1 MAKDDYYVIVYKI
14 LAYLYVQLK
23 NGNPIDEDMLKHDGI
38 LFQVNYSYWCYILT
52 NMTEQ
57 GYIRGLQFGGMGK
70 YKVVKYISDCEI
82 TPLGIDYLCEN
93 NLMEKA
99 NQFLKDIKDITPF
112 I

>member
-23 NGNPIDEDMLKHDGI
+23 SGNPIDEDMLQYNGP
-38 LFQVNYSYWCYILT
+38 LFQINYSYWCYILI

-57 GYIRGLQFGGMGK
+57 GFITGLQFGGMGK
-70 YKVVKYISDCEI
+70 NKIVKYLGECEI
-82 TPLGIDYLCEN
+82 TPAGIDYLCN
-93 NLMEKA
+93 NGLMQKA
-99 NQFLKDIKDITPF
+99 IRYLKDIKDITPF